1 MAVENRS
8 VAAERDFVITRILD
22 APRALAFQAWT
33 DPKHMAQWWGPKAFT
48 TPVCEMDV
56 LPRGA
61 YRIVMRSPEGVDY
74 PITGIFV
81 EVVPSERLVM
91 TMDVRPGG
99 AYRIVMRSPEGGDY
113 PMTGVF
119 MEVAPPER
127 LVLTMDCSEHPDE
140 WHDMVNPNWD
150 RKTRNSTGELIT
162 TVVFEEHDGK
172 TKLTIMTRFESSAI
186 RDAMVKMGISEGW
199 SESLDRL
206 EALLA
211 RL

>member
-1 MAVENRS
+1 MAVKNRS

-22 APRALAFQAWT
+22 APRALAFEAWT

-48 TPVCEMDV
+48 TPVCD
-56 LPRGA
+56 
-61 YRIVMRSPEGVDY
+61 
-74 PITGIFV
+74 
-81 EVVPSERLVM
+81 
-91 TMDVRPGG
+91 MDVRKGG

-119 MEVAPPER
+119 MEVMPPER

-150 RKTRNSTGELIT
+150 RETRNSTGELVT
-162 TVVFEEHDGK
+162 TVTFEEQGGK
-172 TKLTIMTRFESSAI
+172 TKLTIRTRFESAAI
-186 RDAMVKMGISEGW
+186 RVAMVNMGMSEGW

-206 EALLA
+206 EELLA